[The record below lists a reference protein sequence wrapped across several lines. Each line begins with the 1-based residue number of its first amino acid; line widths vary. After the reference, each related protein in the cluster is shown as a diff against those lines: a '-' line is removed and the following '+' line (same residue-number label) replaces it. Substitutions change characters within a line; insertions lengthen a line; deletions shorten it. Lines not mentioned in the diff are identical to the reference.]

1 VTVLAGERTYFPGG
15 ALRLDGAAL
24 RDRMIA
30 EIRARVTAAGE
41 PAICLASVVDG
52 DDAPSV
58 RYVGMKHRAAAR
70 AGLHTRGTELSAG
83 TSQAEAEDL
92 VDALVADP
100 GVGGILVQLPLPAGL
115 DGDRVI
121 DRIDPAKDVD
131 GLTLTNL
138 GRLVRGTPGLVP
150 ATALA
155 VLRLLDAYGV
165 PLAGRRVTIV
175 GRTPLVGIPLSLLL
189 GGPQVGA
196 SVVVC
201 ATDDPDLTA
210 RCREADVVISDASI
224 PHLIGAERIAPGATV
239 VDIGASWPEG
249 TLVGDVDTDGVTTIA
264 GALAPNPGGAG
275 PMTVAC
281 LLENTLRT
289 AGLAAGL
296 GRDDGTA
303 GGGADV

>member
-24 RDRMIA
+24 RDRFIDD
-30 EIRARVTAAGE
+30 IRARVTAAGG
-41 PAICLASVVDG
+41 PPICLASVVDG
-52 DDAPSV
+52 DDAASV

-70 AGLHTRGTELSAG
+70 AGLQTRGTVLSAG

-138 GRLVRGTPGLVP
+138 GRLVRGAPGQVP

-155 VLRLLDAYGV
+155 VLRLLDAYRV

-175 GRTPLVGIPLSLLL
+175 GRTPLVGVPLSLLL
-189 GGPQVGA
+189 GA

-201 ATDDPDLTA
+201 PADDPELTA
-210 RCREADVVISDASI
+210 RCREADVVISDASV